1 MTIQEDFICN
11 LKKIDANSAVV
22 QIVFVKKGRSYYSA
36 FEPNITYKL
45 KMKMVDLIINDL
57 QKYGQVDLCNF
68 DPVYSN
74 LDKIEFCNTNYV
86 GNYSEV
92 IDCMR
97 NAEHDVSELQPD
109 DITFYCI
116 RIDDEKNKVNYLIF
130 RRISK
135 LKRLNSKGIVAR
147 FFCNELNEI
156 TDTIFGIDG
165 CVDFII
171 KDDKEIYIFNHV
183 SLERIF
189 KLNDKYFENART
201 VLQTLKELDVIE
213 NFENFEEDCLHDI
226 RYQKR
231 LTKVLGKIDNISDV
245 FNNFDNIQK
254 VIDEFDLD
262 IEVKMNGMAQIVYEG
277 KEQLND
283 ILHIINDAYYKSII
297 NNRKGIDE
305 IS

>member
-1 MTIQEDFICN
+1 M
-11 LKKIDANSAVV
+11 V
-22 QIVFVKKGRSYYSA
+22 QIIFVKKGRYYYSA
-36 FEPNITYKL
+36 FEPNITYEL
-45 KMKMVDLIINDL
+45 KMKIIALIVNDL
-57 QKYGQVDLCNF
+57 QKNERVDLCNF
-68 DPVYSN
+68 DPVYSK
-74 LDKIEFCNTNYV
+74 LDKIEFCNTDYV

-92 IDCMR
+92 IESML

-135 LKRLNSKGIVAR
+135 LKRLNSKGILAS
-147 FFCNELNEI
+147 FFNNGLNEI

-171 KDDKEIYIFNHV
+171 KDGEEIYIFNHV
-183 SLERIF
+183 ALERIF

-201 VLQTLKELDVIE
+201 VLQTLKELNVIE
-213 NFENFEEDCLHDI
+213 NFENFEEDCLRDI

-245 FNNFDNIQK
+245 FNNFDNIQE
-254 VIDEFDLD
+254 VVDEFDLN
-262 IEVKMNGMAQIVYEG
+262 IEVKTNGMAQIVYEG
-277 KEQLND
+277 REQLND